1 MATAPDT
8 MAFSEDRSQYVVLI
22 NHKAA
27 GRRCIAVFY
36 GYPSS
41 SKNHE
46 HRKRTTHSVGGL
58 QVIIAAERKYPM
70 SKDKFLR
77 IEKNKESSIAYLDEL
92 ISEYFETTLSNDD
105 SDALITID
113 LSAASSVE
121 LVAEDCDV
129 VAFLV
134 QHGVRSAGDILFTSQ
149 KGSFCIKDVS
159 ANLAANERDRLLF
172 LHTFSRCDTVRGI
185 YRQTKVAL
193 VRKLCTENSELETI
207 FSRIMSHDPAKDA
220 IISARISL
228 RLCLWYY

>member
-1 MATAPDT
+1 MV
-8 MAFSEDRSQYVVLI
+8 FSEDRSQYVVLI

-27 GRRCIAVFY
+27 GRQCIDVFD

-46 HRKRTTHSVGGL
+46 HKKRTTHGVGGL

-105 SDALITID
+105 SDTLITID

-121 LVAEDCDV
+121 SVAEDCDV

-149 KGSFCIKDVS
+149 KGSFCIKYIS
-159 ANLAANERDRLLF
+159 TNLAANERDRALF
-172 LHTFSRCDTVRGI
+172 LHTFS
-185 YRQTKVAL
+185 L
-193 VRKLCTENSELETI
+193 VRKLCAENSVLETI

-220 IISARISL
+220 IISA
-228 RLCLWYY
+228 